1 MRAVA
6 VRAKELRYAVDLT
19 TAGELTDENGVAL
32 DAPAEWSPEHLLLAA
47 LVRCSLKSLRHH
59 AERRSVDVRS
69 ASGGSRTLVTKRE
82 TDERYALVETDL
94 DLVVELAPEPEPDA
108 LAGLLA
114 LAERDCFVGSSLT
127 AKPSYRWVVNGR
139 TVGA

>member
-47 LVRCSLKSLRHH
+47 LVRCSLKSLRYH
-59 AERRSVDVRS
+59 AERRGVDVRS
-69 ASGGSRTLVTKRE
+69 ASGSSRTLVTKRE

-94 DLVVELAPEPEPDA
+94 ELVVELAPQSEPEA
-108 LAGLLA
+108 LVELLA

-127 AKPSYRWVVNGR
+127 AEPSYRWVVNGR
-139 TVGA
+139 TIGS

>member
-47 LVRCSLKSLRHH
+47 LVRCSLKSLRYH
-59 AERRSVDVRS
+59 AERRGVDVRS
-69 ASGGSRTLVTKRE
+69 ASGSSRTLVTKRE

-94 DLVVELAPEPEPDA
+94 ELVVELAPEPEQDA
-108 LAGLLA
+108 LGELLA

-139 TVGA
+139 TVGS